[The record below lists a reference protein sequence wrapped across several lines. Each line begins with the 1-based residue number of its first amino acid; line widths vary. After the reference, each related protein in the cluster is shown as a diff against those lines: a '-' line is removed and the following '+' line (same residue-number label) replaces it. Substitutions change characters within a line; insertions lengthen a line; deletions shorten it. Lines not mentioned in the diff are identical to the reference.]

1 MTADSIIEKTIEYLS
16 IPAVVGFE
24 QVFLNY
30 LYDDFK
36 KMGLSVFNIDG
47 VLSVSGK
54 DPSSAIICAH
64 VDRHGLISL
73 GNGEYAY
80 AAQYIKEIKYGE
92 NNRSSYAVLE
102 AISERFVDE
111 VVYAYDPET
120 GKNLGQGRIQANRSC
135 MENGDSIFHVHDM
148 KNIAVDI
155 PLAYARSA
163 REENGHLKGQI
174 DNALSLGVIH
184 ALFAGGFEGTA
195 LLTTEEEI
203 GKSWIHIINHLE
215 TNNIE
220 SKDLIVLDTS
230 PYNVNSEPIEK
241 AMVILRNRDKTEI
254 FNPVL
259 VSKLKQRCEGLS
271 LPFQV
276 KDEYMIEQGR
286 DVDQFGSTE
295 LGRLVAGSERRWNG
309 ATVQIPTHA
318 YHTSN
323 ETTTDLAIANC
334 YNFLH
339 NILVEDNI
347 ISSDQ

>member
-1 MTADSIIEKTIEYLS
+1 MTADSIIEKTIEYLT

-24 QVFLNY
+24 QVFLKH
-30 LYDDFK
+30 LQEDFK

-47 VLSVSGK
+47 VLSVAGK

-92 NNRSSYAVLE
+92 NNRSSYEVLE

-111 VVYAYDPET
+111 IVYAYDPET
-120 GKNLGQGRIQANRSC
+120 GQNLGQGRIQASRSS
-135 MENGDSIFHVHDM
+135 MQNGDSIFHVHDM
-148 KNIAVDI
+148 PHVDVDI
-155 PLAYARSA
+155 PLAYERSA
-163 REENGHLKGQI
+163 RKENGHLKGQI
-174 DNALSLGVIH
+174 DNALSLGVVH
-184 ALFAGGFEGTA
+184 ALFANGFEGTA

-203 GKSWIHIINHLE
+203 GKSWIHIMNYMK

-220 SKDLIVLDTS
+220 SKDLLVLDTS
-230 PYNVNSEPIEK
+230 PYNINSEPIEK
-241 AMVILRNRDKTEI
+241 AMVIFRNRDKSEI
-254 FNPVL
+254 FNPAL
-259 VSKLKQRCEGLS
+259 VSKLKDRCEALG

-286 DVDQFGSTE
+286 SVDEFGSTE
-295 LGRLVAGSERRWNG
+295 LGRLVAGSEGRWNG

-323 ETTTDLAIANC
+323 ETTTGLAILNC

-347 ISSDQ
+347 ISSD